1 MWGGFEPG
9 RSLSSPTVNFRLPEG
24 FAQSLSP
31 SMNVAVSKMLAPIR
45 ERMKGMLPDTSAYAW
60 DTMEPLNRRLQEQ
73 MKSVLPDYDALIKN
87 ALEPYNELIQA
98 QVASIVASLP
108 TFTIPVIDFPAF
120 KSVGD
125 ASAIKQIASQYS
137 GDA

>member
-1 MWGGFEPG
+1 MTLDDEDLEEGSWQVVGEEDDSQVDSVGGSEPG

-45 ERMKGMLPDTSAYAW
+45 EHMKAM
-60 DTMEPLNRRLQEQ
+60 
-73 MKSVLPDYDALIKN
+73 LPDYDALIKN

>member
-1 MWGGFEPG
+1 
-9 RSLSSPTVNFRLPEG
+9 
-24 FAQSLSP
+24 
-31 SMNVAVSKMLAPIR
+31 MNVAVSKMLAPIR
-45 ERMKGMLPDTSAYAW
+45 ERTKAT
-60 DTMEPLNRRLQEQ
+60 
-73 MKSVLPDYDALIKN
+73 LPDYDALIKN
-87 ALEPYNELIQA
+87 ALESYNELIQA

-125 ASAIKQIASQYS
+125 ASAMKQIASQYS